1 MGLTP
6 HPPRCWLPGMGRTV
20 ISAAAVALSLALPA
34 AAWPCNE
41 PSGQRDGGQPA
52 GGTGSGERVYF
63 VISGVDEGATWT
75 LSWEGASKPI
85 EGTVEGTR
93 GSDYHGSFPMP
104 DLGNQNRTVHFS
116 GEVVHEAHAD
126 GRGPWPLSVSVQFRG
141 GPPASPSPSP
151 PPVEQPSAPQHRPAP
166 IEQPST
172 RRTRP
177 APVDVKAPT
186 NAQPLG
192 GGGSFPAGGTGG
204 WPPSG
209 PAGPGGG
216 PGTPSSP
223 FDPSGGPVGSAIADS
238 GFAAEGSSA
247 GRSGRVPEPV
257 RTPLSERA
265 ADGAGVPAVPLA
277 APPARE
283 DADGPGRIVLVLVA
297 LTAAGVA
304 AALAVRRRRGG
315 SGRAALSDV
324 PLVPSDPAVEAELQ
338 EIIAEER
345 AKLDEVRDERSP
357 GEMAAARDDPG

>member
-1 MGLTP
+1 
-6 HPPRCWLPGMGRTV
+6 
-20 ISAAAVALSLALPA
+20 
-34 AAWPCNE
+34 
-41 PSGQRDGGQPA
+41 
-52 GGTGSGERVYF
+52 
-63 VISGVDEGATWT
+63 
-75 LSWEGASKPI
+75 
-85 EGTVEGTR
+85 
-93 GSDYHGSFPMP
+93 MP
-104 DLGNQNRTVHFS
+104 DLGSRSRTVDFDVR
-116 GEVVHEAHAD
+116 VVHEAHDD
-126 GRGPWPLSVSVQFRG
+126 GAGPWGSSFKVQYRG
-141 GPPASPSPSP
+141 GPPSSPSPSS
-151 PPVEQPSAPQHRPAP
+151 PPVEQPSAPQSQPAP
-166 IEQPST
+166 VEKPSA

-177 APVDVKAPT
+177 APVDVRAPT

-223 FDPSGGPVGSAIADS
+223 FDPSGGPVGAAIADS
-238 GFAAEGSSA
+238 DFAAEGSSA
-247 GRSGRVPEPV
+247 ARSGRVLEPV

-265 ADGAGVPAVPLA
+265 ADGAGVPAAPLA

-283 DADGPGRIVLVLVA
+283 DADGSGRIVLVLVA
-297 LTAAGVA
+297 LTAAGVG

-345 AKLDEVRDERSP
+345 AKLERVRDERSP
-357 GEMAAARDDPG
+357 AEMAAARDDPG